1 MVGLMPIHYK
11 VLVIFVTSN
20 LFGEFSLLCPIT
32 PNLIMTVITH
42 FWLIPQIHFLFFKKK
57 SRNKIKTS
65 ETEKTGQGG
74 SQTDGKI
81 KLQF

>member
-1 MVGLMPIHYK
+1 MAYS
-11 VLVIFVTSN
+11 SN
-20 LFGEFSLLCPIT
+20 SLP
-32 PNLIMTVITH
+32 
-42 FWLIPQIHFLFFKKK
+42 FLLKKK

-65 ETEKTGQGG
+65 EAEKTGQGG

>member
-1 MVGLMPIHYK
+1 
-11 VLVIFVTSN
+11 
-20 LFGEFSLLCPIT
+20 
-32 PNLIMTVITH
+32 MTVITH